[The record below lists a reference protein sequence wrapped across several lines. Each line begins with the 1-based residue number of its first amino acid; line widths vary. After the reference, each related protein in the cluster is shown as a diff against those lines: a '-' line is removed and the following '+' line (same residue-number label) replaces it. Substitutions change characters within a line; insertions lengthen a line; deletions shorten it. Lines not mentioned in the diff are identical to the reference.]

1 MKKLAL
7 FLSSLLIGAA
17 AFAGPFAI
25 VGGGS
30 TDLASPGPIGGT
42 TPAAA
47 TFTTVVSTGGIT
59 IPQASSATSIITS
72 TGYSLTGSNAT
83 PMIDLA
89 GTWNTTGVVPA
100 IKLNITNTASGTAS
114 SFMDFLLGGV
124 TQYTFQK
131 NGYLTATGA
140 FQINSSLAAD
150 DTGLTTKAAGKIRW
164 SSTASYAGTA
174 DTFIVR
180 SAAATIQQGDAN
192 AASPVA
198 QTLQAQGSR
207 SGTDSNVGGANYT
220 IQSGTGTGTGAVSTL
235 IFRSPTVVASGT
247 GAQTQITGLTIKN
260 GVAITPSYAAASLP
274 TCDAGLAGGR
284 ALVTDANSTTFLA
297 AVAGGGANIVPAVCN
312 GTGWVIGEAANDD
325 TFARYG

>member
-1 MKKLAL
+1 MADSTING
-7 FLSSLLIGAA
+7 LSAGAA
-17 AFAGPFAI
+17 VSATDEVPAWQA
-25 VGGGS
+25 S
-30 TDLASPGPIGGT
+30 TVKITAAQIKTFTSASPTLVTPTISGLATITQGT
-42 TPAAA
+42 ANA
-47 TFTTVVSTGGIT
+47 GI
-59 IPQASSATSIITS
+59 IAS

-89 GTWNTTGVVPA
+89 GTLNTTGVVPV
-100 IKLNITNTASGTAS
+100 IRVNITNTASGTAS
-114 SFMDFLLGGV
+114 SFLDFLLSGV

-207 SGTDSNVGGANYT
+207 SGTDSNVAGANYT
-220 IQSGTGTGTGAVSTL
+220 IRSGAGTGNATPSSL
-235 IFRSPTVVASGT
+235 ILQSYVAVASGT
-247 GAQTQITGLTIKN
+247 GAQTATTCLTLTK
-260 GVAITPSYAAASLP
+260 
-274 TCDAGLAGGR
+274 
-284 ALVTDANSTTFLA
+284 
-297 AVAGGGANIVPAVCN
+297 GGGTVGVGGLIFPTADPLIAGAWWDNA
-312 GTGWVIGEAANDD
+312 GTLTKSAG
-325 TFARYG
+325 